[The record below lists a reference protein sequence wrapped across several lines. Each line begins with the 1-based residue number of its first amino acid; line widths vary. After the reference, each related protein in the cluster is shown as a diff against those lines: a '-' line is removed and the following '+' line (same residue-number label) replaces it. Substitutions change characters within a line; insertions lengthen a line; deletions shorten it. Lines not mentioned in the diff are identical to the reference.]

1 MIVADTNDHM
11 GEIDMALTAREVFA
25 ETVRTLSPNE
35 QFRLATL
42 ILQELSQ
49 SEIAVVD
56 RRDDWSEEDKKDL
69 TTASLQYAETQ
80 YPEEKALV

>member
-1 MIVADTNDHM
+1 
-11 GEIDMALTAREVFA
+11 MALTAREVFA
-25 ETVRTLSPNE
+25 ETVRALSPNE

-69 TTASLQYAETQ
+69 TTTSLQYAETR

>member
-1 MIVADTNDHM
+1 
-11 GEIDMALTAREVFA
+11 MALTAREVFA
-25 ETVRTLSPNE
+25 ETVRALSPNE
-35 QFRLATL
+35 QFRLAAL
-42 ILQELSQ
+42 ILRELSQ